1 MSEESARGFVEQVRE
16 IAAAATPESPAQ
28 ALEALRHNVHAVLTH
43 ELKYAEVEWNEQR
56 NLRFAVEDR
65 YFLFAFD
72 DDDPQFFA
80 IHSGAIGAFDD
91 ASCARALV
99 AASATTQALK
109 VAKVVVQPI
118 DGRWLAG
125 ASAEVLLPSLDV
137 VDKAFVRRLV
147 RLLARAIVDFQARL
161 AQPPSA

>member
-1 MSEESARGFVEQVRE
+1 MSEESARGFVDQVRE
-16 IAAAATPESPAQ
+16 IAAAAKPESPEQ
-28 ALEALRHNVHAVLTH
+28 ALDALRENVHAVLTS

-65 YFLFAFD
+65 YFLFAFH
-72 DDDPQFFA
+72 DDDPQFLA
-80 IHSGAIGAFDD
+80 IHSGAIAAFDE
-91 ASCARALV
+91 AGCARALV

-109 VAKVVVQPI
+109 VAKLVVQPI

-125 ASAEVLLPSLDV
+125 ASAELLLPSLDA

-147 RLLARAIVDFQARL
+147 RLVVRAIADFEARL
-161 AQPPSA
+161 AQPPSP